1 MARFPSSYSYLS
13 LYHLVCTF
21 FGILLTFTP
30 MHFLGF
36 NLMPRRIPDFP
47 DYFNSWNYLSSIG
60 SGITFISF
68 GLFSSYYSFV
78 LRVASAAVPPATLK
92 SCKRRKDFQRVK

>member
-1 MARFPSSYSYLS
+1 MKGSVLGSRRRVRGRGGRARA
-13 LYHLVCTF
+13 
-21 FGILLTFTP
+21 P

-60 SGITFISF
+60 SGITLISF
-68 GLFSSYYSFV
+68 GMLIYLLVLLSS
-78 LRVASAAVPPATLK
+78 
-92 SCKRRKDFQRVK
+92 

>member
-1 MARFPSSYSYLS
+1 
-13 LYHLVCTF
+13 
-21 FGILLTFTP
+21 

-68 GLFSSYYSFV
+68 GLFPEEIVIPEKIQYDRLMEGGSYEVVSEARNNAK
-78 LRVASAAVPPATLK
+78 LRYFLMNLPLPS
-92 SCKRRKDFQRVK
+92 RN